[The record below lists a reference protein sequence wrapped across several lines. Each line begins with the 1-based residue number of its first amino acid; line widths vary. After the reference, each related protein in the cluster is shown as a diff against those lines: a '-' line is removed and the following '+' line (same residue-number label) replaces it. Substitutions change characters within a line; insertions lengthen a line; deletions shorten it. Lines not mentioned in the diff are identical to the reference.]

1 MAFGVSGSAV
11 ARVDTDVVDPPE
23 KENTMAIRGRVGRHT
38 QLGGKHCQNW
48 SDDQKAIIDL
58 LNRIAPSNAGTGGS
72 LKPRIVAG
80 IASDELYNAIV
91 AFENK
96 HFPGQR
102 SGFVDPGGKMYQK
115 LEALATA
122 PAAPVVQVI
131 PTPPAPVV
139 PPPVGNDP
147 LVSTDE
153 RMLKQGEKE
162 LLRPVF
168 KDTFPY
174 DDQQIGANTRE
185 WGGHTNS
192 ITPNYLPLLA
202 LSIWRFDFS
211 AASNADKWIFVHE
224 MTHAWQWYHGRN
236 NILSGVKLVLKHG
249 SNYDPD
255 AYVYNFDTSDNF
267 FDFNFEQQ
275 ASIVADYWYVTQNLT
290 PQYNKGMRA
299 NKETYVQYMM
309 QVWAAGPPQRQPYRD
324 RSKDWK
330 MQRHTP

>member
-1 MAFGVSGSAV
+1 
-11 ARVDTDVVDPPE
+11 VDTGVVDPPE

-38 QLGGKHCQNW
+38 QLGGKQCQNW

-58 LNRIAPSNAGTGGS
+58 LNRIAPSDSGTGGS

-80 IASDELYNAIV
+80 IASDALYNAIV

-96 HFPGQR
+96 HFPGLR
-102 SGFVDPGGKMYQK
+102 RGFVEPGGTMYQK

-122 PAAPVVQVI
+122 PASPVVPVISTPSAPVV
-131 PTPPAPVV
+131 PTPPAL
-139 PPPVGNDP
+139 G
-147 LVSTDE
+147 TDE
-153 RMLKQGEKE
+153 RMLKEGEKAI
-162 LLRPVF
+162 LRPLF
-168 KDTFPY
+168 KHTFPY

-192 ITPNYLPLLA
+192 ITPNYLPRLA

-211 AASNADKWIFVHE
+211 GASNDDKWIFVHE

-236 NILSGVKLVLKHG
+236 NILSAARLALRYK
-249 SNYDPD
+249 NYEE
-255 AYVYNFDTSDNF
+255 AYDYNFDESDNF

-275 ASIVADYWYVTQNLT
+275 ASMVADYWYVRQNLV
-290 PQYNKGMRA
+290 PQNNKGMRA
-299 NKETYVQYMM
+299 DLKTYERYMV

-324 RSKDWK
+324 RSKDWQ